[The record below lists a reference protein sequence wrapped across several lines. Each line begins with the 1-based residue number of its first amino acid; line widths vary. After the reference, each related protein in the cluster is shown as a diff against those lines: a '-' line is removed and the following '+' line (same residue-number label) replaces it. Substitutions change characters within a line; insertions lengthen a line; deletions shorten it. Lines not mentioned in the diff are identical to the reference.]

1 MKIVKMDFK
10 VLSSSGYDERHPP
23 SELLVDKH
31 TPMAI
36 GWQSERFCLFPQEL
50 VLHLTAGVCRIR
62 KIQLLAHHF
71 KIPTRVEVHL
81 ATVPQAAAWAGFGP
95 GSLSSVKFQRI
106 GFVSLNDNVANSY
119 RARELKTIHL
129 DAEVNL
135 VKLVLHKCHV
145 NALNL
150 YNQIGLVA
158 INVLGAVSES
168 DASLQSISHYT
179 LDSHRPA
186 YGEISKAVLR
196 GIMDKSL
203 VDSLTPQDQDLS
215 VSVEYDLHISNAIS
229 AIQRAKEKA
238 VQEEDYSVAR
248 IMKQLR
254 TLFLQGGDEIA
265 RLNLKKQETVS
276 AEDFES
282 AERYQFKINGLK
294 NTLRSQMAESGYVIV
309 KGELVRVKNSDEV
322 LLKEKL
328 PSSPTFSKLNHTL
341 QQRESCIND
350 HILPQQN
357 SVSSTQSVNQYF
369 RKRNSTSEL
378 DLGRNFDDKNAPQH
392 STCLHVPP
400 KSPPLPALEKSLL
413 RKRPQSDVLAT
424 SISPQISKN
433 FQERDM
439 SGDFHELDEATNA
452 YHGRSNSVQPVF
464 ALAVNEFG
472 ETLVSLVLGR
482 QFRHREAGLNNLML
496 EISQLDATGAMA
508 MKFVKAALQLL
519 TETLSDIRER
529 TSILTLSAF
538 NLLIEKATQQNVDP
552 CAIVSVLEEGLFTL
566 LLFRAGDLNARV
578 KKGCLDTIRR
588 CIKAYH
594 TVEQPNG
601 GRASIIPA
609 LVNSSAINRPLSVV
623 HHRHIRTRLDVLIEV
638 IQTYGVDDATIRL
651 SSHFNIGL
659 TSKEVIQ
666 FTAPFLEHV
675 NNDVRDAAFSVV
687 TILSQLVGNEHVFK
701 NLKGLKEPQLQLVKA
716 RMDATRRRK
725 KELNYND
732 DITDVLEQHAGTLD
746 TDSLNSIQ
754 TDKDRKQIKEVE
766 KCLEKQSDSA
776 DDTALKYIA
785 FDKRCIFCGD
795 HSSSYTEETLELHY
809 WEACPLLT
817 KCPNCGLITEVTA
830 LTRHLLKDCD
840 DAATMR
846 LCSRCNEAVHKK
858 EFKAHTSQKRC
869 TASKPGKC
877 RCPLCHV
884 DFSGPAALRI
894 HLTAGQGCSASN
906 RRPTV

>member
-1 MKIVKMDFK
+1 
-10 VLSSSGYDERHPP
+10 
-23 SELLVDKH
+23 
-31 TPMAI
+31 MA
-36 GWQSERFCLFPQEL
+36 
-50 VLHLTAGVCRIR
+50 
-62 KIQLLAHHF
+62 
-71 KIPTRVEVHL
+71 
-81 ATVPQAAAWAGFGP
+81 
-95 GSLSSVKFQRI
+95 
-106 GFVSLNDNVANSY
+106 
-119 RARELKTIHL
+119 
-129 DAEVNL
+129 
-135 VKLVLHKCHV
+135 
-145 NALNL
+145 
-150 YNQIGLVA
+150 VA
-158 INVLGAVSES
+158 IVSNPVV
-168 DASLQSISHYT
+168 HWRNY
-179 LDSHRPA
+179 
-186 YGEISKAVLR
+186 SK
-196 GIMDKSL
+196 D
-203 VDSLTPQDQDLS
+203 T
-215 VSVEYDLHISNAIS
+215 
-229 AIQRAKEKA
+229 
-238 VQEEDYSVAR
+238 
-248 IMKQLR
+248 
-254 TLFLQGGDEIA
+254 
-265 RLNLKKQETVS
+265 
-276 AEDFES
+276 
-282 AERYQFKINGLK
+282 
-294 NTLRSQMAESGYVIV
+294 
-309 KGELVRVKNSDEV
+309 SDEH
-322 LLKEKL
+322 L
-328 PSSPTFSKLNHTL
+328 PDNLSKDPD
-341 QQRESCIND
+341 RPESIN
-350 HILPQQN
+350 N
-357 SVSSTQSVNQYF
+357 SQAMQ
-369 RKRNSTSEL
+369 
-378 DLGRNFDDKNAPQH
+378 
-392 STCLHVPP
+392 
-400 KSPPLPALEKSLL
+400 
-413 RKRPQSDVLAT
+413 
-424 SISPQISKN
+424 
-433 FQERDM
+433 
-439 SGDFHELDEATNA
+439 
-452 YHGRSNSVQPVF
+452 F

-538 NLLIEKATQQNVDP
+538 NLLIEKATQQNVDS

-609 LVNSSAINRPLSVV
+609 L
-623 HHRHIRTRLDVLIEV
+623 
-638 IQTYGVDDATIRL
+638 TYGVDDATIRL

-716 RMDATRRRK
+716 RMDTTRRRK

-754 TDKDRKQIKEVE
+754 PDKDRKQIKEVE
-766 KCLEKQSDSA
+766 KCLERQPDSA
-776 DDTALKYIA
+776 DDTALKYIT

>member
-1 MKIVKMDFK
+1 MDFK

-186 YGEISKAVLR
+186 HGEISKAILR

-229 AIQRAKEKA
+229 AIQRTKEKA
-238 VQEEDYSVAR
+238 VQEENYSVAR

-328 PSSPTFSKLNHTL
+328 PSSPIFSKLNHTL
-341 QQRESCIND
+341 QQKESCIND

-357 SVSSTQSVNQYF
+357 SVSSTQPVNQYL
-369 RKRNSTSEL
+369 R
-378 DLGRNFDDKNAPQH
+378 
-392 STCLHVPP
+392 
-400 KSPPLPALEKSLL
+400 EK
-413 RKRPQSDVLAT
+413 
-424 SISPQISKN
+424 
-433 FQERDM
+433 E
-439 SGDFHELDEATNA
+439 FHL
-452 YHGRSNSVQPVF
+452 
-464 ALAVNEFG
+464 
-472 ETLVSLVLGR
+472 
-482 QFRHREAGLNNLML
+482 
-496 EISQLDATGAMA
+496 
-508 MKFVKAALQLL
+508 
-519 TETLSDIRER
+519 
-529 TSILTLSAF
+529 
-538 NLLIEKATQQNVDP
+538 
-552 CAIVSVLEEGLFTL
+552 
-566 LLFRAGDLNARV
+566 
-578 KKGCLDTIRR
+578 
-588 CIKAYH
+588 
-594 TVEQPNG
+594 
-601 GRASIIPA
+601 
-609 LVNSSAINRPLSVV
+609 
-623 HHRHIRTRLDVLIEV
+623 RTRPR
-638 IQTYGVDDATIRL
+638 T
-651 SSHFNIGL
+651 
-659 TSKEVIQ
+659 Q
-666 FTAPFLEHV
+666 F
-675 NNDVRDAAFSVV
+675 
-687 TILSQLVGNEHVFK
+687 Q
-701 NLKGLKEPQLQLVKA
+701 
-716 RMDATRRRK
+716 
-725 KELNYND
+725 
-732 DITDVLEQHAGTLD
+732 
-746 TDSLNSIQ
+746 
-754 TDKDRKQIKEVE
+754 
-766 KCLEKQSDSA
+766 
-776 DDTALKYIA
+776 
-785 FDKRCIFCGD
+785 
-795 HSSSYTEETLELHY
+795 
-809 WEACPLLT
+809 
-817 KCPNCGLITEVTA
+817 
-830 LTRHLLKDCD
+830 
-840 DAATMR
+840 
-846 LCSRCNEAVHKK
+846 
-858 EFKAHTSQKRC
+858 
-869 TASKPGKC
+869 
-877 RCPLCHV
+877 
-884 DFSGPAALRI
+884 
-894 HLTAGQGCSASN
+894 
-906 RRPTV
+906 